1 MDGVGSNASDVGGA
15 STGGKGSGTVEGNGE
30 ISNLTFSLAPGW
42 AFVETEDWRKDLVCK
57 WSDYGGD
64 LDGWVYTNDAWLGPR
79 PMPYTSGGG
88 SVTRRR
94 RWVRRVWFDEE
105 RFKRDS

>member
-1 MDGVGSNASDVGGA
+1 LKYS
-15 STGGKGSGTVEGNGE
+15 
-30 ISNLTFSLAPGW
+30 SNLTFSLAPGW
-42 AFVETEDWRKDLVCK
+42 AFVETEDWRKDLGCK
-57 WSDYGGD
+57 WSGYGGD
-64 LDGWVYTNDAWLGPR
+64 LGQRSFFHPIEKPLIFFIDGWVYTNDAWLGPR